1 MTVAGE
7 QVHRLQL
14 TGARLT
20 GGDVRLIIDDV
31 PYAFKATD
39 SVSATALVLTLGRVL
54 DPGTHRLAV
63 NVDGHLGR
71 ASTWNS

>member
-1 MTVAGE
+1 
-7 QVHRLQL
+7 VHRLQL
-14 TGARLT
+14 TGERLS

-39 SVSATALVLTLGRVL
+39 SVSATALTMTLGRVL

-71 ASTWNS
+71 AIDLAIP